1 MMRKKPAQDQSPAAG
16 TRLATVYYRLNRCED
31 GDRVRA
37 IVWKLQDEKQQRDQP
52 AGAGK

>member
-37 IVWKLQDEKQQRDQP
+37 IVRKLQDEEQQRDQA